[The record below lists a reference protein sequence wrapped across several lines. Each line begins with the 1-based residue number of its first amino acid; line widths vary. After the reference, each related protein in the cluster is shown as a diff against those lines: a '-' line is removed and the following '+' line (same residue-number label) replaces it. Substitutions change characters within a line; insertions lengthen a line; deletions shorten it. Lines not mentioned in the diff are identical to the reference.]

1 MQQLTLA
8 TGTITTADAAA
19 ITVPAGQ
26 IWEITSITTQ
36 QPGTGVAKVVQIGF
50 GTTATAAN
58 VKWNVNFA
66 AGLGKDIFYPGWS
79 LQPAA
84 TLNVVASA
92 GTTECV
98 YTVNGLKHVIT

>member
-8 TGTITTADAAA
+8 TGTITTSDVAA

-26 IWEITSITTQ
+26 IWEITSITLQ
-36 QPGTGVAKVVQIGF
+36 QPTTAVAKIVSIGF
-50 GTTATAAN
+50 GTTATPAN
-58 VKWNVNFA
+58 VKMSRSLLIGQQFTT
-66 AGLGKDIFYPGWS
+66 DYPGWS